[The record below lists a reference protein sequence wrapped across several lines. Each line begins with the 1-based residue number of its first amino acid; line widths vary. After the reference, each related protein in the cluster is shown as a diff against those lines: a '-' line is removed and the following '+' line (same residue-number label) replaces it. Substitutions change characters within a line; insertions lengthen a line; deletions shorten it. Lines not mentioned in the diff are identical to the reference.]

1 MVVGTKAK
9 NLCEENSLKVVNI
22 KNIVTIE
29 LEEVKTVNEA
39 KLEEWQFVS
48 NLMIDICQLIRGAS
62 LQQTW

>member
-39 KLEEWQFVS
+39 KLEE
-48 NLMIDICQLIRGAS
+48 
-62 LQQTW
+62 